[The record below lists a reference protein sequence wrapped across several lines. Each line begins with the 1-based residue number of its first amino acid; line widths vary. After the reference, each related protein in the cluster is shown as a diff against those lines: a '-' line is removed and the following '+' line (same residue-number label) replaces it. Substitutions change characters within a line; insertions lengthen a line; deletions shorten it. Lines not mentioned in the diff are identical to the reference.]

1 MDNESKLVAGAM
13 VTLSLAT
20 AALVVLPFMQVYDVP
35 APEGLKPYTS
45 QQLRGRQVYM
55 SNGCIACHTQQPSSI
70 GAGVADASRGWG
82 RASVA
87 ADYVHDKPV
96 LLGTMRTGPDLFNI
110 GARQPSA
117 DWQLG
122 HLFQP
127 RAYVPG
133 SIMPAYP
140 FLFEVKDP
148 DRVDKDE
155 KVVALPPGTAEE
167 GKVVVAKPEALD
179 LVAYLLSLDH
189 TYGVLTPEEA
199 RYAESRLPAARREQI
214 KALEPS
220 GQGGGSSAGNAQTTS
235 ASEGGSHGQADKNGA
250 KANP

>member
-1 MDNESKLVAGAM
+1 MENETKLLAGGM

-20 AALVVLPFMQVYDVP
+20 AALVVLPFLQLKDVP

-55 SNGCIACHTQQPSSI
+55 SNGCISCHTQQPSTI
-70 GAGVADASRGWG
+70 GAGVADANRGWG

-87 ADYVHDKPV
+87 GDYHYDQPV
-96 LLGTMRTGPDLFNI
+96 LLGTSRTGPDLFNI

-133 SIMPAYP
+133 SVMPSYR
-140 FLFEVKDP
+140 FLFEIKNPADVA
-148 DRVDKDE
+148 KDE
-155 KVVALPPGTAEE
+155 RVVALPPGTAPE
-167 GKVVVAKPEALD
+167 GKVVVAQPEAMD
-179 LVAYLLSLDH
+179 LVAYLLGLNH
-189 TYGVLTPEEA
+189 TYDALTAEQLK
-199 RYAESRLPAARREQI
+199 YAESRLPPDRREH
-214 KALEPS
+214 A
-220 GQGGGSSAGNAQTTS
+220 AQP
-235 ASEGGSHGQADKNGA
+235 AQDKQPEQS
-250 KANP
+250 K

>member
-1 MDNESKLVAGAM
+1 MENETKLLAGGM

-20 AALVVLPFMQVYDVP
+20 AALVVLPFLQLKDVP

-55 SNGCIACHTQQPSSI
+55 SNGCIACHTQQPSTI
-70 GAGVADASRGWG
+70 GAGVADANRGWG

-87 ADYVHDKPV
+87 GDYYYDQPV
-96 LLGTMRTGPDLFNI
+96 LLGTSRTGPDLFNI

-133 SIMPAYP
+133 SVMPSYR
-140 FLFEVKDP
+140 FLFEIKNPADVA
-148 DRVDKDE
+148 KDE
-155 KVVALPPGTAEE
+155 RVVALPPGTAPE
-167 GKVVVAKPEALD
+167 GKVVVAQPEAMD
-179 LVAYLLSLDH
+179 LVAYLLGLNH
-189 TYGVLTPEEA
+189 TYDALTSGQLK
-199 RYAESRLPAARREQI
+199 YAESRLPPDRREH
-214 KALEPS
+214 A
-220 GQGGGSSAGNAQTTS
+220 AQPAQDKQPEQS
-235 ASEGGSHGQADKNGA
+235 KQADADDKGEVR
-250 KANP
+250 